1 MINYKEFLD
10 ATQKGLDYMWVPMGA
25 TKVEMEDHL
34 VTALNFFQESQKH
47 WARVESFLDLRVQA
61 GWTWPTMM
69 HRGGL

>member
-1 MINYKEFLD
+1 
-10 ATQKGLDYMWVPMGA
+10 MGA